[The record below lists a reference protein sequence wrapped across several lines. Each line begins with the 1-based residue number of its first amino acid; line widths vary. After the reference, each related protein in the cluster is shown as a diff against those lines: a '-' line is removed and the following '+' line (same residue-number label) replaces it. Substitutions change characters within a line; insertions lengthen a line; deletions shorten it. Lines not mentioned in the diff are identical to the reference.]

1 MKTSNSVVEISA
13 RPRGLEQESASLNA
27 VSLCI
32 NKNNFKLSLC
42 KEIKQ
47 RSEEQLRRR
56 GKLEAI
62 FCTIWKKGLVLEQRL
77 WSWRFSGL
85 TCSFQQDHGKPQPAR
100 TAAAQ
105 LHCKCSRDKA
115 RSLGFSL
122 AQSIWCIMKFKN
134 HKKPKLFLSSYML
147 TVVFKDKVTL
157 HPVTTSLK
165 CV

>member
-32 NKNNFKLSLC
+32 HKNNFKLSLC

-85 TCSFQQDHGKPQPAR
+85 TCSFQQDHVRYIQDKEVSTSPGNGVPNILDTTYINPFFCCCIRKSKNLLFNISTLQR
-100 TAAAQ
+100 C
-105 LHCKCSRDKA
+105 LFSRCKA
-115 RSLGFSL
+115 
-122 AQSIWCIMKFKN
+122 
-134 HKKPKLFLSSYML
+134 FLL
-147 TVVFKDKVTL
+147 TFFHTIQRFCL
-157 HPVTTSLK
+157 Y
-165 CV
+165 